1 MEQILFR
8 TQPLKN
14 LRNITLKP
22 FCGNS
27 QNLLRPCDKFMSNFS
42 KKTFGFRVLNNLA
55 QHAEWPVFSLSKIT
69 PPYWATLCA
78 KRTIEAATPVYTV
91 CDGLP
96 MSYTNHARIYDI
108 WRVNVAPPW
117 IRTIC
122 QCVCWQWPPT
132 QFPGPLFALFWRYCP
147 RHNGVLLTCSYSM
160 YMHFVSGAGWM
171 SVWVGGITQAR
182 TFS

>member
-14 LRNITLKP
+14 LRKITLKP

-78 KRTIEAATPVYTV
+78 KRTIEAATPVFTV

-96 MSYTNHARIYDI
+96 MSYTNHACIYDI
-108 WRVNVAPPW
+108 WRVNVAPPMN
-117 IRTIC
+117 THNLPV
-122 QCVCWQWPPT
+122 CVLAMAT
-132 QFPGPLFALFWRYCP
+132 NSISRSIVCP
-147 RHNGVLLTCSYSM
+147 VLKILPET
-160 YMHFVSGAGWM
+160 
-171 SVWVGGITQAR
+171 
-182 TFS
+182 

>member
-1 MEQILFR
+1 MSPIFKKSANLAACAHNLCAAKFSLSKNHR
-8 TQPLKN
+8 DLIIYFFLLCKYLPFTLKN
-14 LRNITLKP
+14 NR
-22 FCGNS
+22 
-27 QNLLRPCDKFMSNFS
+27 
-42 KKTFGFRVLNNLA
+42 
-55 QHAEWPVFSLSKIT
+55 PVFSLSKIT
-69 PPYWATLCA
+69 PPYTARQHCA
-78 KRTIEAATPVYTV
+78 RSRLSKPRPLSTQSVMGYPV
-91 CDGLP
+91 P
-96 MSYTNHARIYDI
+96 MSYTNHACICDI
-108 WRVNVAPPW
+108 WRVNVAPTW